1 MSLQCD
7 PPFGLGQ
14 TLGTTGPTDS
24 LYGLASGASY
34 GDNWVGVVKEFTDVS
49 PVTGVVRS
57 NRAKVCV
64 AVKNTSGAALLPKR
78 VVRLAGTGTA
88 LFGAADG
95 YASVTNEE
103 LVGVVDEY
111 LPASGVAA
119 NDIFWVT
126 VNGPTEVA
134 VALSGTNVA
143 VRDRL
148 SVVTAA
154 TSGAT
159 TAGRVT
165 VSPLSAATNGA
176 NNDGTGVIGYACS
189 SGATTGSAVLAL
201 IRTPVGP

>member
-1 MSLQCD
+1 MGLQVD

-14 TLGTTGPTDS
+14 TLGVTGASDS
-24 LYGLASGASY
+24 LYGLASSASY

-57 NRAKVCV
+57 NRRKVCV
-64 AVKNTSGAALLPKR
+64 AVKNTSGVALLPKR

-111 LPASGVAA
+111 LPASGVVA

-126 VNGPTEVA
+126 VDGPTEVS
-134 VALSGTNVA
+134 VALSGTDVA
-143 VRDRL
+143 LRDRL

-154 TSGAT
+154 ASTST

-165 VSPLSAATNGA
+165 VSPLSASTAGA
-176 NNDGTGVIGYACS
+176 NNNGIGVIGYACS
-189 SGATTGSAVLAL
+189 AGATTGAAVLAL
-201 IRTPVGP
+201 VKTKVS